1 MTKPVFVV
9 SDVHVGAVPAST
21 ERAFRDFLDY
31 AVDSASSLVINGDL
45 FDVWVPSSRFV
56 HRAYVRVISKL
67 ADMTESGFPVSFV
80 GGNHD
85 AEEYIGDVLAED
97 AGVQVLSD
105 PARVQLGRFRALL
118 AHGDGAR
125 ESGGQYAKENAAL
138 RRLLRVPVLRVLA
151 EHLLPLEWVHE
162 RASRW
167 SRVPGIVARQQRGQG
182 TGPKYDAPR
191 LEAWARAILQRSAD
205 VDVVLAGHSH
215 LPACIEVFP
224 DRFYVN
230 TGDWIEHMSY
240 SVLPSASGPPELR
253 TWPSRE
259 ALVSLRAQEGATV
272 A

>member
-1 MTKPVFVV
+1 MTKPVLVV
-9 SDVHVGAVPAST
+9 SDVHLGAVPAST

-56 HRAYVRVISKL
+56 LRAYVRVIAQL
-67 ADMTESGFPVSFV
+67 TDMTESGFPVLFV

-85 AEEYIGDVLAED
+85 AAEYLGDVLTED
-97 AGVQVLSD
+97 AGLKMLPD
-105 PARVQLGRFRALL
+105 PARLQLGRFRALV

-125 ESGGQYAKENAAL
+125 ESGAPYSKENATL
-138 RRLLRVPVLRVLA
+138 RRLLRVPALRTLA
-151 EHLLPLEWVHE
+151 ERLLPLDWVHE
-162 RASRW
+162 RASRL

-182 TGPKYDAPR
+182 TGSKHDAPR

-224 DRFYVN
+224 GRFYVN

-240 SVLPSASGPPELR
+240 CVLPSTSGPPELR

-259 ALVSLRAQEGATV
+259 ALNSAGVLTGVTV
-272 A
+272 G